1 MGNAGL
7 RRSGYHAAGA
17 FVQGASIELSADAP
31 MREPYVC
38 YMQGGLT
45 YESGKLGILLAADKI
60 TKAKATVMENG
71 KWRMM
76 LSCIFQF
83 FIFRAKSVDKA
94 RI

>member
-1 MGNAGL
+1 MSRIQVRDGFLVLMAAL
-7 RRSGYHAAGA
+7 WCADESGVLPIFLLAAAAGA

-60 TKAKATVMENG
+60 TRAKA
-71 KWRMM
+71 
-76 LSCIFQF
+76 Q
-83 FIFRAKSVDKA
+83 
-94 RI
+94 